1 MVLYAVIDTNV
12 LVSALLSG
20 HKDAA
25 TVQVLAK
32 LFSNEVIPLF
42 NREILDEY
50 NEFLEILNKS
60 EK

>member
-1 MVLYAVIDTNV
+1 MILYAVIDTNV

-20 HKDAA
+20 HKDAV

-50 NEFLEILNKS
+50 NEFLEILN
-60 EK
+60 

>member
-1 MVLYAVIDTNV
+1 MILYTVIDTNV

-20 HKDAA
+20 HKDAT

-50 NEFLEILNKS
+50 NEFLDILNKS
-60 EK
+60 KK